1 MLFAAALAVIGAVSI
16 APSGRADEVAY
27 LVNVTVRP
35 GYGFANAAN
44 AADALNYGYGICEQV
59 ASGRAYTDLVKH
71 AKADFRTADEYHA
84 SYVISQSVNELCPR
98 LIWQLRNSAA
108 NYRPLTS

>member
-1 MLFAAALAVIGAVSI
+1 MQRIPLAAALAVIGAVSF

-35 GYGFANAAN
+35 GYGFANAA
-44 AADALNYGYGICEQV
+44 DALNYGYGICDEV
-59 ASGRAYTDLVKH
+59 ASGRAFSDIVDHVKD
-71 AKADFRTADEYHA
+71 DFRTGDEYHA

-98 LIWQLRNSAA
+98 LIWQVRNSAA